1 VFLWKTYLNVSLD
14 SKIESIYCTSS
25 ITYIRPIYTYGASKT
40 KKLPL
45 YSEARFRNVV
55 NIYTYIRII
64 QMMGNNQTIFSI
76 AQYPL
81 VGQGLVIIEASRSHT
96 DTAHSVGFL
105 WTNDQPDAEASR

>member
-14 SKIESIYCTSS
+14 SKRESIYCTTL
-25 ITYIRPIYTYGASKT
+25 ITYIRPIYGASKT

-45 YSEARFRNVV
+45 YSEARFRNVA

-64 QMMGNNQTIFSI
+64 QMMGNIQTIFSI

-105 WTNDQPDAEASR
+105 WTNDQPAAEASS